1 MRTFAKT
8 VNLNDRDAMIAFLY
22 GHPRYTWGH
31 GVGSNSYAHNVK
43 VYSLGLSSE
52 QEEMLYEMLGLPEFQ
67 EVLTE
72 KMSEFAS
79 AHNYL
84 WQAGF
89 NGRSNGYLVLYQGEK
104 RLSGYKSRCTDCG
117 SLNYKTV
124 EETHGT
130 RCGYCG
136 SDGRV
141 NLSAPHYQSVVY
153 PYKGTDVGEEFEE
166 WSTTE
171 LQSRV
176 KLVCEFDELCDE
188 MLSAV
193 VKTLE
198 EYEVAEEEILVPKTI
213 RKIKKRKEAI

>member
-8 VNLNDRDAMIAFLY
+8 VNLDDRNAMIAFLY
-22 GHPRYTWGH
+22 SHPRYYWGN
-31 GVGSNSYAHNVK
+31 GARPSSYAHNVK

-67 EVLTE
+67 AVLTE

-104 RLSGYKSRCTDCG
+104 RLSGYKSKCTDCG
-117 SLNYKTV
+117 GLNYKTV

-166 WSTTE
+166 WSTTD

-188 MLSAV
+188 ILSAV

-213 RKIKKRKEAI
+213 KTIKRRTL